1 MEPIGRAVPC
11 LVKRGKG
18 FVYPE
23 GFKKNTEYILFLRS
37 ICFGVEGCGQRMVAG
52 SVYSLGRPKKGS

>member
-1 MEPIGRAVPC
+1 MGRLETGGMV
-11 LVKRGKG
+11 VG

-37 ICFGVEGCGQRMVAG
+37 ICLGGEGCG
-52 SVYSLGRPKKGS
+52 